1 MNYIDNETP
10 KYKKKSKAKGQPRA
24 NHKHIYETVLL
35 ISNYHS
41 ADFKTGKPE
50 VIEMV
55 YPTKVC
61 TICGRVGETDRDDS
75 YYVKDDKTTRWL
87 YCHCDSL
94 SEKALKLPKWYR
106 HDYFDKFAFRKE
118 EEEKK

>member
-1 MNYIDNETP
+1 MKFQNIKRNLRQKDNR
-10 KYKKKSKAKGQPRA
+10 GQTI
-24 NHKHIYETVLL
+24 NIYETVLL

-41 ADFKTGKPE
+41 TDFKTGKPE

-61 TICGRVGETDRDDS
+61 TICGRVGETDHNDS

-87 YCHCDSL
+87 YCHSDGL
-94 SEKALKLPKWYR
+94 SEKALKLSKWYR
-106 HDYFDKFAFRKE
+106 DDYFDKFAFRKK